1 MLPSNFYS
9 DISKVSNRFEFE
21 KHFNWFIQVFELT
34 DKSKMLNN
42 KKINNLHP
50 IRPKKGEIYLIE
62 FGQNVG
68 SELSNT
74 HMGIII
80 QDSAKNNYSSTVIV
94 VPISSSPKIYDTH
107 EIILFED
114 LKNGYLNKLPSKAKI
129 EQMIC
134 IDKARLIHRI
144 GELTPEFMNR
154 LARKVLKVLD
164 IK

>member
-114 LKNGYLNKLPSKAKI
+114 LKNGYLNKLPSKAKV

-134 IDKARLIHRI
+134 VDKARLIHRI